1 MLPLP
6 VLLIPLYVIYAKLHL
21 INTLYGLVIAN
32 VAFSLPLSTWFLKG
46 FFDFIPPEL
55 EEAAMIDGCTKVGAM
70 LRITFPLSLP
80 GIVATSIFSFLI
92 AWDEFFVAFT
102 LTNNPKVWV
111 TPVGISTFLSEF
123 SIDWDLIMASAV
135 IFTLPS
141 IIFFLFVQKYLIA
154 GMTAG
159 AVKE

>member
-1 MLPLP
+1 
-6 VLLIPLYVIYAKLHL
+6 
-21 INTLYGLVIAN
+21 
-32 VAFSLPLSTWFLKG
+32 
-46 FFDFIPPEL
+46 
-55 EEAAMIDGCTKVGAM
+55 M